1 MSQGRY
7 QCGMSTIQIE
17 PIDSLSLTLHHSPG
31 VQALLLGS
39 GISRS
44 AGVPTGW
51 EITLD
56 LVRRIGSVQG
66 VSDQQD
72 WAAWYRETY
81 KKEPSYSEILD
92 AVAAAPA
99 ERRSVIHAYIEAQ
112 DGEDPRQPT
121 AAHRAIANLVAL
133 GSIRVILTTNFDRLL
148 ENAIRDIGIE
158 PTVIGSDDAILGAT
172 PLVHS
177 RCTIIKLHGDYLDAR
192 IKNTQD
198 ELETYSPAMDAL
210 VDRVLDEYGLIIAG
224 WSGDWDTA
232 LRSAIMRTPSRRFPF
247 YWASR
252 GALSQLGNDLLN
264 QRAGKLIPITDADSF
279 FMQLTTKVEA
289 LAAMNRV
296 HPESIALLV
305 AEGKKLCRDDRYSAE
320 WTDLLAHEVTR
331 FSDWVRSTEFFQGS
345 PDNASINDLVKRI
358 VARSEGLRRL
368 VMIGAR
374 WGTDEAFRTMLRA
387 IVAITFRDMDGS
399 GFTWVISLRLLGASL
414 CFQWGVAASLLRADA
429 YDRAARLMHL
439 IIPAKYEKGLPAVML
454 LPLAALETVEWKILE
469 GFENHHTPHSDH
481 FSKIFSDEAKD
492 IIVGPNEADAIWDDC
507 EFLIAAESGYQ
518 RLPAMEDKGLW
529 FWVPP
534 GRFVWRSEG
543 GTSLSQRMDYL
554 RGLSATSPELKAGLF
569 GGNLDGLNKTLPQLT
584 EFFARA
590 GSRYSW

>member
-1 MSQGRY
+1 MP
-7 QCGMSTIQIE
+7 TIQID

-56 LVRRIGSVQG
+56 LIRRLGSVQG

-72 WAAWYRETY
+72 WTAWYRETY

-112 DGEDPRQPT
+112 DGDDPRQPT

-133 GSIRVILTTNFDRLL
+133 GSIRVVLTTNFDRLL
-148 ENAIRDIGIE
+148 ENALRDVGIE

-177 RCTIIKLHGDYLDAR
+177 RCTIIKLHGDYMDAR

-198 ELETYSPAMDAL
+198 ELKTYSPAMDAL

-232 LRSAIMRTPSRRFPF
+232 LRAAIMRTPSRRFPF

-279 FMQLTTKVEA
+279 FMQLRTKVEA

-320 WTDLLAHEVTR
+320 WSDLLAHEVSR
-331 FSDWVRSTEFFQGS
+331 FSDWVRSPEFFQGS

-358 VARSEGLRRL
+358 VAKSEGLRRL

-399 GFTWVISLRLLGASL
+399 GFTYVISLRLLGASL
-414 CFQWGVAASLLRADA
+414 CFHWGVAASLLRADA
-429 YDRAARLMHL
+429 YDRAYRLMHL
-439 IIPAKYEKGLPAVML
+439 IISAKYEQGLPAVTR
-454 LPLAALETVEWKILE
+454 LPLAALSSVEWKFLDGLE
-469 GFENHHTPHSDH
+469 RRHTPHSDY
-481 FSKIFSDEAKD
+481 FSEIFLNEAKD
-492 IIVGPNEADAIWDDC
+492 IVVGPNEADAVWDDS

-518 RLPAMEDKGLW
+518 RLLTKEDKDLW
-529 FWVPP
+529 FWVPF
-534 GRFVWRSEG
+534 GRFVWRRES
-543 GTSLSQRMDYL
+543 GTSISQRMDYL
-554 RGLSATSPELKAGLF
+554 RGLSDTSPELKAGLF
-569 GGNLDGLNKTLPQLT
+569 GGSMDGLNKTLPKLT
-584 EFFARA
+584 KFFEEE

>member
-1 MSQGRY
+1 MP
-7 QCGMSTIQIE
+7 TIQID

-56 LVRRIGSVQG
+56 LIRRLGSVQG
-66 VSDQQD
+66 VSHQQD
-72 WAAWYRETY
+72 WTAWYRETY

-112 DGEDPRQPT
+112 AGEDPRQPT

-148 ENAIRDIGIE
+148 ENALRDVGIE
-158 PTVIGSDDAILGAT
+158 PTVIASDDAILGAT

-177 RCTIIKLHGDYLDAR
+177 RCTIIKLHGDYMDAR

-210 VDRVLDEYGLIIAG
+210 LDRVLDEYGLIIAG

-232 LRSAIMRTPSRRFPF
+232 LRAAITRTPSRRFPL

-252 GALSQLGNDLLN
+252 GALSQIGNDLLN
-264 QRAGKLIPITDADSF
+264 QRAGKLIAITDADSF
-279 FMQLTTKVEA
+279 FMQLKTKVEA

-305 AEGKKLCRDDRYSAE
+305 SEGKKLCRDDRYSAE

-345 PDNASINDLVKRI
+345 PNKASINDLVKRI
-358 VARSEGLRRL
+358 VARSERLRRL
-368 VMIGAR
+368 VMIGTR

-387 IVAITFRDMDGS
+387 IVAITFKDMDGS
-399 GFTWVISLRLLGASL
+399 GFTYVISLRLLGASL
-414 CFQWGVAASLLRADA
+414 CFQWGVAASLLRVDA
-429 YDRAARLMHL
+429 YDRAAHLMHL
-439 IIPAKYEKGLPAVML
+439 IIPAKYEKGLPAVTL
-454 LPLAALETVEWKILE
+454 LPFAALDTVEWKILE
-469 GFENHHTPHSDH
+469 GMENHYAPHSEY
-481 FSKIFSDEAKD
+481 FSKIFLEEAKD
-492 IIVGPNEADAIWDDC
+492 IVVGPNEADAIWDDS

-529 FWVPP
+529 FWVPL
-534 GRFVWRSEG
+534 GRFVWRREG
-543 GTSLSQRMDYL
+543 GTSLDQRMDYL
-554 RGLSATSPELKAGLF
+554 RGLPATSPELKAGLF
-569 GGNLDGLNKTLPQLT
+569 GGKPDGLNKTLPQLT
-584 EFFARA
+584 EFLAKVR
-590 GSRYSW
+590 SR

>member
-1 MSQGRY
+1 MP
-7 QCGMSTIQIE
+7 TIQID
-17 PIDSLSLTLHHSPG
+17 PLDSLSLTLHHSPG

-56 LVRRIGSVQG
+56 LIRRLGSVQG

-72 WAAWYRETY
+72 WAVWYRETY

-99 ERRSVIHAYIEAQ
+99 ERRSVIHGYIEAQ

-121 AAHRAIANLVAL
+121 AAHRAIANLVAI

-148 ENAIRDIGIE
+148 ENALRDVGIE

-177 RCTIIKLHGDYLDAR
+177 RCTIIKLHGDYMDAR

-198 ELETYSPAMDAL
+198 ELETYSPAMDGL

-232 LRSAIMRTPSRRFPF
+232 LRAAITRTPSRRFPL

-252 GALSQLGNDLLN
+252 GALSQLGSDLLT
-264 QRAGKLIPITDADSF
+264 QRAGKLITITDADSF
-279 FMQLTTKVEA
+279 FTQLTTKVEA

-305 AEGKKLCRDDRYSAE
+305 AESKKLCRDDRYSAE
-320 WTDLLAHEVTR
+320 WTDLLAREVSR
-331 FSDWVRSTEFFQGS
+331 FSDWVRSTDFFQGS

-368 VMIGAR
+368 VMIGTR
-374 WGTDEAFRTMLRA
+374 WGTDEAFRTLLRA
-387 IVAITFRDMDGS
+387 IVAITFRDMDRS
-399 GFTWVISLRLLGASL
+399 GFNYVISLRLLGASL

-439 IIPAKYEKGLPAVML
+439 TIPGRYDQSRPAVTL
-454 LPLAALETVEWKILE
+454 LPLAALDTVEWKILE
-469 GFENHHTPHSDH
+469 GLENNYTPHSVH
-481 FSKIFSDEAKD
+481 FAKIFANEAKD
-492 IIVGPNEADAIWDDC
+492 IVVSPNEADSVWDDS

-518 RLPAMEDKGLW
+518 RLPAIEDNGLW
-529 FWVPP
+529 FWVPA

-543 GTSLSQRMDYL
+543 GTSVNQRIDGL

-569 GGNLDGLNKTLPQLT
+569 GGNMDGLNKTLPLLT
-584 EFFARA
+584 DFLAKV

>member
-1 MSQGRY
+1 M
-7 QCGMSTIQIE
+7 
-17 PIDSLSLTLHHSPG
+17 
-31 VQALLLGS
+31 
-39 GISRS
+39 
-44 AGVPTGW
+44 
-51 EITLD
+51 
-56 LVRRIGSVQG
+56 
-66 VSDQQD
+66 
-72 WAAWYRETY
+72 
-81 KKEPSYSEILD
+81 
-92 AVAAAPA
+92 
-99 ERRSVIHAYIEAQ
+99 
-112 DGEDPRQPT
+112 
-121 AAHRAIANLVAL
+121 
-133 GSIRVILTTNFDRLL
+133 
-148 ENAIRDIGIE
+148 
-158 PTVIGSDDAILGAT
+158 IGSDDAIRGAI

-177 RCTIIKLHGDYLDAR
+177 RCTIIKLHGDYMDAR

-210 VDRVLDEYGLIIAG
+210 IDRVLDEYGLIIAG

-232 LRSAIMRTPSRRFPF
+232 LRAAITRTPSRRFPF

-289 LAAMNRV
+289 LGAMNRV
-296 HPESIALLV
+296 HPESIALLI

-320 WTDLLAHEVTR
+320 WTDLLAHEVSR

-345 PDNASINDLVKRI
+345 PNKASINDLVKRI

-368 VMIGAR
+368 IMIGAR

-399 GFTWVISLRLLGASL
+399 GFTYVISLRLLGASL
-414 CFQWGVAASLLRADA
+414 CFQWGVAASLLTADA
-429 YDRAARLMHL
+429 YGRAARLMHL
-439 IIPAKYEKGLPAVML
+439 IIPAKREQSLPAVTL
-454 LPLAALETVEWKILE
+454 LPLAALDTVDWKILE
-469 GFENHHTPHSDH
+469 GLEHHHTPHSDY

-492 IIVGPNEADAIWDDC
+492 IVVGPNEADTVWDDS

-518 RLPAMEDKGLW
+518 RLPAMEDKGLG

-534 GRFVWRSEG
+534 GRFVWRREG
-543 GTSLSQRMDYL
+543 GTSINQRMDYL
-554 RGLSATSPELKAGLF
+554 RGLSAASPELKAGLF

-584 EFFARA
+584 EFLAKV

>member
-1 MSQGRY
+1 MFQGRY
-7 QCGMSTIQIE
+7 CCRMPSIQID

-51 EITLD
+51 EVTLD
-56 LVRRIGSVQG
+56 LIRRLGSVQG
-66 VSDQQD
+66 VLDQED

-92 AVAAAPA
+92 GVATAPA
-99 ERRSVIHAYIEAQ
+99 ERRSIIHGYIEAQ
-112 DGEDPRQPT
+112 DGEEPRQPT
-121 AAHRAIANLVAL
+121 VAHRAIANLVAL

-148 ENAIRDIGIE
+148 ENALRNVGIE

-177 RCTIIKLHGDYLDAR
+177 RCTVIKLHGDYMDAR

-210 VDRVLDEYGLIIAG
+210 LDRVLDEYGLIIAG

-232 LRSAIMRTPSRRFPF
+232 LRAAITRTASRRFPL

-252 GALSQLGNDLLN
+252 GTLSQLGSDLLT

-279 FMQLTTKVEA
+279 FVQLTTKVEA
-289 LAAMNRV
+289 LAAMNRA

-305 AEGKKLCRDDRYSAE
+305 AEGKKLCRDDLYSAE
-320 WTDLLAHEVTR
+320 WTDLLAREVSR
-331 FSDWVRSTEFFQGS
+331 FSDWVRSAEYFQGT
-345 PDNASINDLVKRI
+345 PNNASINDLVKRI
-358 VARSEGLRRL
+358 VAKSEGLRRL

-374 WGTDEAFRTMLRA
+374 WGTDEAFRTTLRA
-387 IVAITFRDMDGS
+387 ITAITFRDMDGS
-399 GFTWVISLRLLGASL
+399 GFSYVISLRLLGASL
-414 CFQWGVAASLLRADA
+414 CFQWGVAASLLSADA
-429 YDRAARLMHL
+429 FGRAARLMHL
-439 IIPAKYEKGLPAVML
+439 TIPSKNEKGLPAVSL
-454 LPLAALETVEWKILE
+454 LPFAALDTVEWKILE
-469 GFENHHTPHSDH
+469 GFENRHTPHSDY
-481 FSKIFSDEAKD
+481 FSKIFASEAKD
-492 IIVGPNEADAIWDDC
+492 IVVGPNEPDAVWDDS

-518 RLPAMEDKGLW
+518 RLSAKENTGLW
-529 FWVPP
+529 FWVPV
-534 GRFVWRSEG
+534 GRFVWRREG
-543 GTSLSQRMDYL
+543 GTGINQRMEYLGSLSPD
-554 RGLSATSPELKAGLF
+554 SPELKAGLF
-569 GGNLDGLNKTLPQLT
+569 GGGLDGLNKILPHLT
-584 EFFARA
+584 EFVAKA
-590 GSRYSW
+590 SSRYSW